1 MATAHIKKMIKIGGS
16 LAIVLPT
23 QWAKGK
29 VEAGGEMVV
38 VGNSE
43 LYIFP
48 VHLKHSEI
56 KERKLLGNATRL
68 KTKSRTPLKTHY
80 EKDK

>member
-1 MATAHIKKMIKIGGS
+1 MAKAYIKKVIRLGGS
-16 LAIVLPT
+16 LAIILPH
-23 QWAKGK
+23 QWAK

-56 KERKLLGNATRL
+56 KERKLLGNGAA
-68 KTKSRTPLKTHY
+68 SQ
-80 EKDK
+80 D

>member
-1 MATAHIKKMIKIGGS
+1 MAKAHVKKVIRLSGS
-16 LAIVLPT
+16 LAIILPH

-29 VEAGGEMVV
+29 VVAGEEMVV

-56 KERKLLGNATRL
+56 KERKLLGNGTA
-68 KTKSRTPLKTHY
+68 SQ
-80 EKDK
+80 D

>member
-1 MATAHIKKMIKIGGS
+1 MAKAHIKKVIRLGGS
-16 LAIVLPT
+16 LAMILPH

-56 KERKLLGNATRL
+56 KERKLLGNGAA
-68 KTKSRTPLKTHY
+68 SQ
-80 EKDK
+80 D